1 MTHFPSALLLP
12 LLLVSSPALLARPAA
27 IPAESVVV
35 LYNSREADS
44 KSLARHY
51 ARVRAIPEDNLVG
64 LPMPPDEEISR
75 EQFDEKIRDPLRKL
89 FEARGWW
96 EQTEGAD
103 GLTQPI
109 SLKRRILVTMRGV
122 PYKIARTPETIPA
135 NQLEKRPFAPDPKG
149 NESSIDSELSL
160 LGVEGYSTAGQIN
173 NPYFRQ
179 DESVMDFSNASFLV
193 VGRIDGPSLAICKRM
208 IDDARAVEESGLW
221 GMAYLDLARKGE
233 GYELGDQWLEK
244 IAGMNREAGIPT
256 VIDRHPDTYVTNY
269 PMSHAALYY
278 GWYSHH
284 RSGPLLNEGFRF
296 KRGAVAIHLH
306 SYSAFEL
313 RHPARRWCGPILAHG
328 AAATVGNVYEPFL
341 ALTHHFDI
349 IHQRLLQGYTIGE
362 ASHMA
367 LPALSWQAVLLG
379 DPLYRPF
386 REDLKVN
393 VKDRED
399 RDYKALRHARIEW
412 GDDPEKLVPKLRT
425 YANNTNSGPVFEALG
440 LLARANQQ
448 EEQATAFFTSASDKF
463 QNKTDQLRQDLHI
476 MDVYRAAGNK
486 ETAILLL
493 RKMKKRYSRLPEG
506 KAVIS
511 LLNILDPPS
520 PPPVKV
526 EPKKR
531 RRNR

>member
-1 MTHFPSALLLP
+1 MTRLSSALLL
-12 LLLVSSPALLARPAA
+12 LSSSAILADPAI

-35 LYNSREADS
+35 LYNSGEADS
-44 KSLARHY
+44 RALAQHY
-51 ARVRAIPEDNLVG
+51 AKVRAIPGDNLVG
-64 LPMPPDEEISR
+64 LPMPAGEEISR
-75 EQFDEKIRDPLRKL
+75 EQFDEQIRDPLRKL
-89 FEARGWW
+89 FDAREWW
-96 EQTEGAD
+96 KRERGTD
-103 GLTQPI
+103 GLVQPV
-109 SLKRRILVTMRGV
+109 SLKRRVLVTIRGV
-122 PYKIARTPETIPA
+122 PYKIARTPGTIPA

-149 NESSIDSELSL
+149 NESSVDSELSL
-160 LGVEGYSTAGQIN
+160 LGVEGYSTAGQVN

-179 DESVMDFSNASFLV
+179 DQAIMDFPNPSFLV
-193 VGRIDGPSLAICKRM
+193 VGRIDGPSPAICRRM

-221 GMAYLDLARKGE
+221 GMAYLDLARKGK

-256 VIDRHPDTYVTNY
+256 VVDRHPDTYVTNY
-269 PMSHAALYY
+269 PMSHAALYF

-284 RSGPLLNEGFRF
+284 RSGPLLNEEFRF
-296 KRGAVAIHLH
+296 KRGAVAVHLH

-313 RHPARRWCGPILAHG
+313 RRPDRRWCGPILAHG

-341 ALTHHFDI
+341 ALTHHFDLL
-349 IHQRLLQGYTIGE
+349 HQRLLRGYTIGE
-362 ASHMA
+362 ASQMA

-386 REDLKVN
+386 RGDLEVN
-393 VKDRED
+393 VNDKED
-399 RDYKALRHARIEW
+399 RDYKALRHAQRQW
-412 GDDPEKLVPKLRT
+412 GDNPEKLVPKLRT
-425 YANNTNSGPVFEALG
+425 YANNTNSGLVFEALG

-448 EEQATAFFTSASDKF
+448 EEQATAFFTAASGKF
-463 QNKTDQLRQDLHI
+463 QNKVDQLRQDLHI
-476 MDVYRAAGNK
+476 MDVYRMAGNK

-493 RKMKKRYSRLPEG
+493 RKMAKNYPRLPEG

-526 EPKKR
+526 EPKKGR
-531 RRNR
+531 RTP